1 MQLPGEK
8 TEKVITTYMERDLH
22 LSLKYKFCR
31 DRACHEIKVGRYV
44 ADVLSEGTIYEIQ
57 TGSFSPLR
65 KKLEYYLENTDYNV
79 IIVKPIA
86 KNRRIFWLDEASG
99 DVVKAPRLSSKHE
112 TLTSGISDLYYIRDF
127 FGRERIKFCFVIM
140 EIDEMRKLDGYGK
153 NKKIRAT
160 SVDRIAGEI
169 YSTQYIN
176 NSSDLAEAV
185 LPLLPDE
192 PFSRDE
198 LSKCLKLKGLKLWSA
213 QKLLLELELL
223 TCRKDGRKLVFEKQ
237 R

>member
-1 MQLPGEK
+1 MKGTGEK
-8 TEKVITTYMERDLH
+8 TDKVITTYMERDLH

-44 ADVLSEGTIYEIQ
+44 ADVLSDGTVYEIQ

-79 IIVKPIA
+79 VVVKPLA

-99 DVVKAPRLSSKHE
+99 EVVKAPRLSSKHE

-127 FGRERIKFCFVIM
+127 LGRERISFCFVMM

-153 NKKIRAT
+153 SKKIRAT

-169 YSTQYIN
+169 YSTEYIN
-176 NSSDLAEAV
+176 NVSDLAAAV

-198 LSKCLKLKGLKLWSA
+198 LSKCLGLKGMKLWSA
-213 QKLLLELELL
+213 QKLLLETHIL
-223 TCRKDGRKLVFEKQ
+223 TAHKDGRRLIFE

>member
-1 MQLPGEK
+1 MKGTGEK
-8 TEKVITTYMERDLH
+8 TDKVITTYMERDLH

-44 ADVLSEGTIYEIQ
+44 ADVLSDGTVYEIQ

-65 KKLEYYLENTDYNV
+65 KKLEYYLENTDYKV
-79 IIVKPIA
+79 VIVKPLA

-99 DVVKAPRLSSKHE
+99 EVVKAPRLSSKHE

-127 FGRERIKFCFVIM
+127 LGRERISFCFVMM

-153 NKKIRAT
+153 SKKIRAT

-169 YSTQYIN
+169 YSTEYIN
-176 NSSDLAEAV
+176 NVSDLAAAV

-198 LSKCLKLKGLKLWSA
+198 LSKCLGLKGMKLWSA
-213 QKLLLELELL
+213 QKLLLETHIL
-223 TCRKDGRKLVFEKQ
+223 TARKDGRRLIFE

>member
-1 MQLPGEK
+1 MKETGEK
-8 TEKVITTYMERDLH
+8 TDRVITTYMERDLH

-31 DRACHEIKVGRYV
+31 DRSCHEIKVGRYV
-44 ADVLSEGTIYEIQ
+44 ADVLSDGTVYEIQ

-65 KKLEYYLENTDYNV
+65 KKIEYYLNNTDYKIV
-79 IIVKPIA
+79 IVKPIA
-86 KNRRIFWLDEASG
+86 KNRRIYWLDEASG
-99 DVVKAPRLSSKHE
+99 EILKAPRLSSKHE

-127 FGRERIKFCFVIM
+127 LGRERVSFCFPIM

-169 YSTQYIN
+169 YSTEYIN
-176 NSSDLAEAV
+176 NVSDLAAAV

-198 LSKCLKLKGLKLWSA
+198 LSKCLRLKGMKLWSA
-213 QKLLLELELL
+213 QKLLLETHIL
-223 TCRKDGRKLVFEKQ
+223 TARKDGRRLIFE